1 MISIWASRG
10 SKGLACAIICF
21 CVSRGR
27 SRRCNRPLG
36 LSIMTDLPFERLLGP
51 GASGLDALIASGVV
65 DRDGLDLWVKDV
77 VL

>member
-1 MISIWASRG
+1 M
-10 SKGLACAIICF
+10 ICF

-27 SRRCNRPLG
+27 SKRCNRPLG
-36 LSIMTDLPFERLLGP
+36 LSTITDFPFERLLGP

-65 DRDGLDLWVKDV
+65 DRNGLDLRIKDV